1 MVEAVKALVMKLPQL
16 TDESATIYIGN
27 LNDGFPQKKLTK
39 ESTTMIQSFL
49 QQALVRLGPS
59 VQVLAWLEQL
69 PFIPQWLRPVR
80 ARARR

>member
-1 MVEAVKALVMKLPQL
+1 MK
-16 TDESATIYIGN
+16 
-27 LNDGFPQKKLTK
+27 K
-39 ESTTMIQSFL
+39 ESTMMIQSFL

-69 PFIPQWLRPVR
+69 PFVPHWLRPVR